1 MSTNRAAVSILG
13 KELRAEF
20 RTFEL
25 LISTIVFVL
34 IVLVVFSFAFDPS
47 SSESRRFG
55 PGLLWV
61 ALLFAASLM
70 LQGCFTRERTNDTL
84 SALRLAPIEPFAI
97 LAGKLLANFCFL
109 LLVEVVLLPI
119 FAVLYDV
126 PLANVALPLA
136 LVMIL
141 GSLGI
146 ATIGTVF
153 SAIASQAR
161 MRELLL
167 PLLLLPAL
175 APALIA
181 SVEATA
187 SLLTDPPEL
196 AKSWTFVLVAF
207 DVIFLTATWLFG
219 GYLLEE

>member
-1 MSTNRAAVSILG
+1 MSSGRAAMAIVG

-47 SSESRRFG
+47 NAESRRFG

-70 LQGCFTRERTNDTL
+70 LQPSFTRERANDTL
-84 SALRLAPIEPFAI
+84 AALRLAPIEPFAI

-109 LLVEVVLLPI
+109 LLVEAVLLPV

-126 PLANVALPLA
+126 RLGRVALPLA
-136 LVMIL
+136 LVMLL

-146 ATIGTVF
+146 VTVGTVF
-153 SAIASQAR
+153 SGIVSQAR

-181 SVEATA
+181 SVEATG
-187 SLLTDPPEL
+187 SLLADPPEISR
-196 AKSWTFVLVAF
+196 SWMLVLVAF
-207 DVIFLTATWLFG
+207 DAIFLAATWLFG

>member
-1 MSTNRAAVSILG
+1 MTTGRAAIAILT

-34 IVLVVFSFAFDPS
+34 IVLVVFSFAFDPTTA
-47 SSESRRFG
+47 EARRFG
-55 PGLLWV
+55 PGLLWI

-70 LQGCFTRERTNDTL
+70 LQPSFTRERANDTL
-84 SALRLAPIEPFAI
+84 AALRLAPIDPFAI

-109 LLVEVVLLPI
+109 ILVEVVLLPI
-119 FAVLYDV
+119 FSVLYDV
-126 PLANVALPLA
+126 SLGHVALPLA
-136 LVMIL
+136 LVMLL
-141 GSLGI
+141 GTLGI
-146 ATIGTVF
+146 ATVGTVF
-153 SAIASQAR
+153 SSIASQAR

-181 SVEATA
+181 SVEATK
-187 SLLTDPPEL
+187 SLLDDPPEL
-196 AKSWTFVLVAF
+196 SRSWTLVLVAY

>member
-1 MSTNRAAVSILG
+1 MSTGRAAIAILK

-34 IVLVVFSFAFDPS
+34 IVLVVFSFAFDPTTA
-47 SSESRRFG
+47 EARRFG
-55 PGLLWV
+55 PGLLWI
-61 ALLFAASLM
+61 ALLFSASLM
-70 LQGCFTRERTNDTL
+70 LQPSFTRERANDTL
-84 SALRLAPIEPFAI
+84 AALRLAPMDPFAI

-109 LLVEVVLLPI
+109 ILVELVLLPI
-119 FAVLYDV
+119 FSVLYDV
-126 PLANVALPLA
+126 SLGHIVLPLA
-136 LVMIL
+136 LVMLL
-141 GSLGI
+141 GTFGI
-146 ATIGTVF
+146 ATVGTVF
-153 SAIASQAR
+153 SSIASQAR

-181 SVEATA
+181 SVEATK
-187 SLLTDPPEL
+187 SLLDDPPEL
-196 AKSWTFVLVAF
+196 SRSWMLVLVAY
-207 DVIFLTATWLFG
+207 DVVFLTATWLFG

>member
-1 MSTNRAAVSILG
+1 MTTGRAAMAIVT

-34 IVLVVFSFAFDPS
+34 IVLVVFSFAFDPTTA
-47 SSESRRFG
+47 EARRFG
-55 PGLLWV
+55 PGLLWI
-61 ALLFAASLM
+61 ALLFSASLM
-70 LQGCFTRERTNDTL
+70 LQPSFTRERANDTL
-84 SALRLAPIEPFAI
+84 AALRLAPIDPFAI

-109 LLVEVVLLPI
+109 ILVEVVLLPI
-119 FAVLYDV
+119 FSVLYDV
-126 PLANVALPLA
+126 SLARVAPQLA
-136 LVMIL
+136 LVMLL
-141 GSLGI
+141 GTLGI
-146 ATIGTVF
+146 ATVGTVF
-153 SAIASQAR
+153 SSIASQAR

-187 SLLTDPPEL
+187 SLLGDPPEL
-196 AKSWTFVLVAF
+196 SRSWTLVLVAY

>member
-1 MSTNRAAVSILG
+1 MTTGRAAIAILT

-34 IVLVVFSFAFDPS
+34 IVLVVFSFAFDPTTA
-47 SSESRRFG
+47 EARRFG
-55 PGLLWV
+55 PGLLWI

-70 LQGCFTRERTNDTL
+70 LQPSFTRERANDTL
-84 SALRLAPIEPFAI
+84 AALRLAPIDPFAI
-97 LAGKLLANFCFL
+97 LAGKMLANFCFL
-109 LLVEVVLLPI
+109 ILVEVVLLPI
-119 FAVLYDV
+119 FSVLYDV
-126 PLANVALPLA
+126 SLGHVALPLA
-136 LVMIL
+136 LVMLL
-141 GSLGI
+141 GTLGI
-146 ATIGTVF
+146 ATVGTVF
-153 SAIASQAR
+153 SSIASQAR

-181 SVEATA
+181 SVEATK
-187 SLLTDPPEL
+187 SLLDDPPEL
-196 AKSWTFVLVAF
+196 SRSWTLVLVAY

>member
-1 MSTNRAAVSILG
+1 MTTGRAAIAILT
-13 KELRAEF
+13 KELRSEF

-34 IVLVVFSFAFDPS
+34 IVLVVFSFAFDPTTA
-47 SSESRRFG
+47 EARRFG
-55 PGLLWV
+55 PGLLWI

-70 LQGCFTRERTNDTL
+70 LQPTFARERANDTL
-84 SALRLAPIEPFAI
+84 AALRIAPIDPFAI
-97 LAGKLLANFCFL
+97 LAGKLFSNFCFL
-109 LLVEVVLLPI
+109 ILVELVLLPI
-119 FAVLYDV
+119 FSVLYDV
-126 PLANVALPLA
+126 SIVSVILPLS
-136 LVMIL
+136 LVMLL
-141 GSLGI
+141 GTLGI
-146 ATIGTVF
+146 VTVGTVF
-153 SAIASQAR
+153 SGIASQAR

-181 SVEATA
+181 SVEATK
-187 SLLTDPPEL
+187 SLLEDPPEL
-196 AKSWTFVLVAF
+196 SRSWTLVLVAY

>member
-1 MSTNRAAVSILG
+1 MTTGRAAIAILT

-34 IVLVVFSFAFDPS
+34 IVLVVFSFAFDPTTA
-47 SSESRRFG
+47 EARRFG
-55 PGLLWV
+55 PGLLWI

-70 LQGCFTRERTNDTL
+70 LQPSFTRERANDTL
-84 SALRLAPIEPFAI
+84 AALRLAPIDPFAI

-109 LLVEVVLLPI
+109 ILVELVLLPI
-119 FAVLYDV
+119 FSVLYDV
-126 PLANVALPLA
+126 SLGHVVLPLA
-136 LVMIL
+136 LVMLL
-141 GSLGI
+141 GTLGI
-146 ATIGTVF
+146 ATVGTVF
-153 SAIASQAR
+153 SSIASQAR

-181 SVEATA
+181 SVEATK
-187 SLLTDPPEL
+187 SLLDDPPEL
-196 AKSWTFVLVAF
+196 SRSWTLVLVAY

>member
-1 MSTNRAAVSILG
+1 MTTGRAAIAILT

-47 SSESRRFG
+47 TAEARRFG
-55 PGLLWV
+55 PGLLWI

-70 LQGCFTRERTNDTL
+70 LQPSFTRERANDTL
-84 SALRLAPIEPFAI
+84 AALRLAPIDPFAI

-109 LLVEVVLLPI
+109 ILVELVLLPI
-119 FAVLYDV
+119 FSVLYDV
-126 PLANVALPLA
+126 SLGHVVLPLT
-136 LVMIL
+136 LVMLL
-141 GSLGI
+141 GTLGI
-146 ATIGTVF
+146 ATVGTVF
-153 SAIASQAR
+153 SSIASQAR

-181 SVEATA
+181 SVEATK
-187 SLLTDPPEL
+187 SLLDDPPEL
-196 AKSWTFVLVAF
+196 SRSWTLVLVAY

>member
-1 MSTNRAAVSILG
+1 MTTGRAAIAILT

-47 SSESRRFG
+47 TAEARRFG
-55 PGLLWV
+55 PGLLWI

-70 LQGCFTRERTNDTL
+70 LQPSFTRERANDTL
-84 SALRLAPIEPFAI
+84 AALRLAPIDPFAI

-109 LLVEVVLLPI
+109 ILVELVLLPI
-119 FAVLYDV
+119 FSVLYDV
-126 PLANVALPLA
+126 SLAHVALPLT
-136 LVMIL
+136 LVMLL
-141 GSLGI
+141 GTLGI
-146 ATIGTVF
+146 ATVGTVF
-153 SAIASQAR
+153 SSIASQAR

-181 SVEATA
+181 SVEATK
-187 SLLTDPPEL
+187 SLLDDPPEL
-196 AKSWTFVLVAF
+196 SRSWTLVLVAY